1 VEKRVHESVLR
12 REIGIDEATRLEK
25 DVSIHDES
33 IQDDS

>member
-1 VEKRVHESVLR
+1 MRVCSE
-12 REIGIDEATRLEK
+12 REIGIDEATRLGK